1 MTAALTAVI
10 FEKRRKEMS
19 EEKRLIVHPAGEII
33 DFETVFE
40 YDPSIAGEPE
50 RTGHFERV
58 DYTTEVYEDGKV
70 HPKYCNVYLPW
81 CYDPEDKSRR
91 YNVMYYQHGNT
102 CDPDIFT
109 TEEAKKTID
118 MIFDSGEIDPCIM
131 VFTTY
136 YFDVTKDVETRR
148 TTGDVPAGDGNYGP
162 GGIKA
167 NFYKEVVEDI
177 IPAVEL
183 KYNTWLQS
191 ASDED
196 KKASR
201 DHRGF
206 SGYSR
211 GAVCTWYIIHND
223 FEYFRYYAP
232 MSCMTTA
239 GLPLNAERT
248 PKQVTDYITEP
259 MRKHP
264 ELPFFIYASNG
275 HPNDVA
281 PMTEQMKYVPK
292 EDVFSY
298 GTDPGKNNF
307 FFSLSEFRH
316 TDLLAP
322 YYFHNS
328 LKVLFK

>member
-1 MTAALTAVI
+1 
-10 FEKRRKEMS
+10 MS
-19 EEKRLIVHPAGEII
+19 EGKRLIVHPAGEII

-58 DYTTEVYEDGKV
+58 EYTTEVYEDGAV
-70 HPKYCNVYLPW
+70 YHKYCNVYLPW
-81 CYDPEDKSRR
+81 CYDPKDKSRK
-91 YNVMYYQHGNT
+91 YNVMYYQHGNI

-109 TEEAKKTID
+109 LEEAKKTID

-183 KYNTWLQS
+183 KYNTWLES

-196 KKASR
+196 KRASR

-248 PKQVTDYITEP
+248 PQQVIDYITEH
-259 MRKHP
+259 MKKHP

-292 EDVFSY
+292 ADVFSY